1 MTKRKPSASGVK
13 DPHAKREANKY
24 ENPIPSREFILAHL
38 DKVGVPQHQWEVA
51 AALNLT
57 SDDQLEALRR
67 RMRAME
73 RDGQVICL
81 RRGAYAPVDKVDLV
95 VGRILGHR
103 DGFGFMVPD
112 DSSSDLFLSPGQM
125 KGVFDGDRVLARVRG
140 VDRKGRREGVIAEVI
155 ERNTSEVVGRL
166 QSGPGSYVVMPD
178 NKRITNTILVNE
190 DDLHGATTGQF
201 VVVSITEQP
210 TFRAP
215 ARGAIKEVMGEHMAP
230 GMEIDVAIR
239 AHGIPN
245 EWPHTVLK
253 EIKAFSKEV
262 PEKAKETRVDLRDT
276 PLVTIDGED
285 ARDFDD
291 AVYCEKMRGGGWR
304 LLVAIADVSHY
315 VLPHSALDQEAVH
328 RGTSVYFPERV
339 IPMLPEVL
347 SNGLCSLN
355 PHVDRLCMV
364 CEMRVS
370 AAGRLS
376 RYKFY
381 EGVMNSKARLTYTQV
396 GAMLEG
402 KKAEK
407 ASFDS
412 DYPGIRPCLEELHDL
427 YHVLRV
433 SREQRGAIDFDTT
446 ETRIVFGENR
456 KIEKIVPVH
465 RNDAHKIIEECMLCA
480 NVAAARF
487 LEKHALPG
495 LFRVHEVPNEEKVTK
510 LREFLNSMG
519 RSLEGKTKPAPG
531 DYQSLLSDLKGSA
544 EQDLVQTVMLRSM
557 KQAIYSPE
565 NKGHFGLAYS
575 SYAHFTSPIRR
586 YPDLLLHRA
595 LRYLIR
601 SRVESSHVERVKGAG
616 RLAKAEHLPYGD
628 KEMVELGVVLSDS
641 ERRADAATRDVD
653 DWLKCEFMLDRVG
666 DTYEGIIC
674 AVTGFGFFV
683 RLNGVYVEGL
693 VHISNLENDYYHFNA
708 TTHSLDGEHSGRR
721 FRLADAVTVRVAGV
735 NLDDRK
741 IDFELEE
748 STPGKRS
755 SKKGKKGPARHAGQV
770 NGARKTE
777 RSIKS
782 GAKSGAA
789 KKRRRSKKAVLDHPP
804 VDKATTKK
812 DVSKKASSTRKPA
825 KKNAT
830 KNSPSKKTT
839 AKKPVTKTAV
849 TKKSPSRKAP
859 DGAPKAGPGNKK
871 KKKPAGKSRAGSQ
884 KSQSVKKVTGK

>member
-1 MTKRKPSASGVK
+1 MKKSKTSPSGVK
-13 DPHAKREANKY
+13 DPHAKREAKKY

-38 DKVGVPQHQWEVA
+38 EKAGAPQQQREIA
-51 AALNLT
+51 EELKLT
-57 SDDQLEALRR
+57 TDDQLEALRR
-67 RMRAME
+67 RLRAME

-95 VGRILGHR
+95 PGRVLGHR

-112 DSSSDLFLSPGQM
+112 DGSADLFLSPGQM
-125 KGVFDGDRVLARVRG
+125 RGVFDGDRVLSRVKG
-140 VDRKGRREGVIAEVI
+140 VDRRGRRDGMIVEVL
-155 ERNTSEVVGRL
+155 ERNTQEVVGRL
-166 QSGPGSYVVMPD
+166 QREAGASFVLPD
-178 NKRITNTILVNE
+178 NKRLTQSILVNKE
-190 DDLHGATTGQF
+190 DLRGAKAGQF
-201 VVVSITEQP
+201 VVVKIEDQP
-210 TFRAP
+210 SFRSP
-215 ARGAIKEVMGEHMAP
+215 PRGVIQEVMGEHMAP

-245 EWPHTVLK
+245 EWPRSVVK
-253 EIKAFSKEV
+253 EMKAYRKEV
-262 PEKAKETRVDLRDT
+262 PEAAKEKRVDLRDLN
-276 PLVTIDGED
+276 LVTIDGED

-291 AVYCEKMRGGGWR
+291 AVYCEKTRSGGWR

-315 VLPHSALDQEAVH
+315 VVPGSALDQEAVH

-355 PHVDRLCMV
+355 PQVDRLCMV
-364 CEMRVS
+364 CEMRIS

-402 KKAEK
+402 GKTEK
-407 ASFDS
+407 SDFDEQ
-412 DYPGIRPCLEELHDL
+412 YPAIRPGIEELHSL
-427 YHVLRV
+427 YHVLRE
-433 SREQRGAIDFDTT
+433 SRDQRGAIDFDTT
-446 ETRIVFGENR
+446 ETRIVFGESR

-487 LEKHALPG
+487 LEKHELPG
-495 LFRVHEVPNEEKVTK
+495 LFRVHEVPGEEKVTA

-519 RSLEGKTKPAPG
+519 RSLGGKTKPAPA
-531 DYQSLLSDLKGSA
+531 DYQRLLSDLKGSA
-544 EQDLVQTVMLRSM
+544 EQELVQTVMLRSM
-557 KQAIYSPE
+557 KQAVYSPE

-601 SRVESSHVERVKGAG
+601 SRVESTNVERVKGAE
-616 RLAKAEHLPYGD
+616 RLAKAQHLPYGD
-628 KEMVELGVVLSDS
+628 KEMVELGMLLSDS

-666 DTYEGIIC
+666 ETYEGIIS

-683 RLNGVYVEGL
+683 QLTDVYVEGL

-708 TTHSLDGEHSGRR
+708 TNHSLEGEHSGRR
-721 FRLADAVTVRVAGV
+721 FRLADPVVVRVAAV

-741 IDFELEE
+741 IDFELEGSSSSKE
-748 STPGKRS
+748 RRRPSRRSKPKGEGGKSSRS
-755 SKKGKKGPARHAGQV
+755 SKTSSAKAGDKSKKKNAKKPRRKAAASSAKTGEVASKERKKPAR
-770 NGARKTE
+770 
-777 RSIKS
+777 KS
-782 GAKSGAA
+782 
-789 KKRRRSKKAVLDHPP
+789 R
-804 VDKATTKK
+804 T
-812 DVSKKASSTRKPA
+812 KASS
-825 KKNAT
+825 
-830 KNSPSKKTT
+830 SGS
-839 AKKPVTKTAV
+839 TKTISRSKTGGASKATSTSKT
-849 TKKSPSRKAP
+849 TKKSPR
-859 DGAPKAGPGNKK
+859 
-871 KKKPAGKSRAGSQ
+871 R
-884 KSQSVKKVTGK
+884 